1 MHILPTK
8 KECLLFE
15 GKHSPDMLLS
25 LIFHHPPLLTIGC
38 VSYPEHED

>member
-25 LIFHHPPLLTIGC
+25 LISHHLPLTIGC
-38 VSYPEHED
+38 KSYRAPRD

>member
-15 GKHSPDMLLS
+15 GKHSLDMLLS
-25 LIFHHPPLLTIGC
+25 LIFLSRLAR
-38 VSYPEHED
+38 VSKSYRAPRD